1 MGDLEN
7 NTIKRDKFILYLPKS
22 YFNSSCCGRCNNMII
37 EDLEKSGIEVYSLNN
52 IQWDNFYD
60 DLEVPEVNVLYIWL
74 SDNKYYNDRIY
85 SEKKTELEREILFL
99 LTGILGGQTISCN
112 TYLRTDDT
120 IDIKQDTDAG
130 LVNES
135 VQLKEISSHSKSVE
149 KDEIYGNTGSPILLE
164 SKDWTDLKLNIMDYF
179 SKIDNKTII
188 SYSYFMNNSDLLLFA
203 FKRFKLKLNNYNY
216 KIIEDKTCEKSVQVR
231 TALKKWGLNV
241 NVDLKNK
248 YSKLHHYNIEFHS
261 VEELKIINDVNELE
275 KKKREDRDTDIF
287 ARLRYE
293 YELNNIIVRK
303 QDPNWGGDE
312 KPIYIE
318 VVKYAKRLEIYD
330 KLVEWI
336 NKNNSGVFNGICHTF
351 KSKAD
356 IDYWFEQN
364 LNVTIE

>member
-1 MGDLEN
+1 MEDD
-7 NTIKRDKFILYLPKS
+7 TIKRNKFILYLPKS
-22 YFNSSCCGRCNNMII
+22 YFKDSCCGRCNNMLI
-37 EDLEKSGIEVYSLNN
+37 EDLEKCGIEVYSFND
-52 IQWDNFYD
+52 IQRKNYYD
-60 DLEVPEVNVLYIWL
+60 DLEIPEVNVLYIWL

-99 LTGILGGQTISCN
+99 LTGILGGKTISCN
-112 TYLRTDDT
+112 TYLRTDES
-120 IDIKQDTDAG
+120 INIKQDTELG
-130 LVNES
+130 LANES
-135 VQLKEISSHSKSVE
+135 VQLKQVNSHAKSVE

-164 SKDWTDLKLNIMDYF
+164 SEGWEDLKLNIMDYF
-179 SKIDNKTII
+179 NKIDNKTII

-216 KIIEDKTCEKSVQVR
+216 KIIEDKSCEKSVQVR
-231 TALKKWGLNV
+231 TSLKKFGIYV
-241 NVDLKNK
+241 GVDLKK
-248 YSKLHHYNIEFHS
+248 IYSKLHHYSIEFHS

-275 KKKREDRDTDIF
+275 KKKREDRNTDIF

-303 QDPNWGGDE
+303 EDPEWGGDE
-312 KPIYIE
+312 KPVYIE
-318 VVKYAKRLEIYD
+318 AVKYAKRLEIYD

-336 NKNNSGVFNGICHTF
+336 NKNHPGEFNGICHTF

-364 LNVTIE
+364 LNITID